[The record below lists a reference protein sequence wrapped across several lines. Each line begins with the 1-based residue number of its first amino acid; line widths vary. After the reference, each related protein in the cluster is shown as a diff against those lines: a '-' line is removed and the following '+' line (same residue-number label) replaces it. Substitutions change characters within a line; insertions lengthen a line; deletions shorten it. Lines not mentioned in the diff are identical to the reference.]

1 MDGKRSFEGNKTS
14 PHTGASKRAAT
25 YTTNPYAAVYQQVN
39 SNGTPNCASS
49 SPSQVRS
56 TSVSTLSLPPATL
69 TVTTATPQKSFRVP
83 DQYPS
88 TFAFPLVRSIFG
100 YDETTID
107 VLTWLQDSLLR
118 VGFHKQDLNEVEK
131 RVWRQIQGFVMTKNF
146 EALDYS
152 RVLWVAIEK
161 PDESPITAGI
171 REPVFAVVKGFF
183 KWKPWL
189 DGQATLARVE
199 AYNQIVHSQTQDERS
214 RPDQTPQIATSALPQ
229 GPTRT
234 SRQTEQLQ
242 STLPNQHVAPT
253 VLGLDQNRSDSRI
266 HQDARLLESHE
277 IAQRV
282 AENAN
287 EVEEAHTARQFME
300 EQQRLPNFAKV
311 DSHQLTKKPQHH
323 LQNQIFPINRSYVLS
338 SQHPNRQQ
346 QQQHQQIPEQLPQTV
361 VGTGFAGQSTSIP
374 EPVGRAI
381 PAIASSPSQTSTAQ
395 MSLAQ
400 AAYLQQLQQ
409 RPQHQSH
416 PSSFMGSNVLQVNA
430 HELSTNVLSS
440 QSPSQSKTTQRE
452 RSNFYIYPAIKYISP
467 SSFSRQN
474 LQMVVK
480 FAVSPQQYAHC
491 LRTTEY
497 VHGKIMINLR
507 GYLGD
512 NDQTVCWTDMG
523 VTIND
528 KSFVVKHGN
537 DRPVN
542 LSSLVR
548 PGYNTLRVLMKR
560 WPDRFHDKTYT
571 VAVEVCPIVTRE
583 EVIDMIKSKHIEVDD
598 AKEQILKTI
607 RPQPTDANDDESD
620 DIQCL
625 TSSYKLTLTCPLS
638 KKRMKLPVRSVQCQH
653 ATCFDLYNYL
663 EHSRASWKCP
673 ICLGASTP
681 PVLAVDDLVKW
692 MIEHTEEKV
701 QTVTIQPNE
710 QWSPDIPPESPE
722 RADIV
727 DDD

>member
-1 MDGKRSFEGNKTS
+1 MDGKRSLEGSKTS
-14 PHTGASKRAAT
+14 LHTGASKRAAT
-25 YTTNPYAAVYQQVN
+25 YTTNPYAAVYQQVS

-56 TSVSTLSLPPATL
+56 TSVSTVSLPPATL

-83 DQYPS
+83 DQYQS
-88 TFAFPLVRSIFG
+88 TFAFPLVRSVFG
-100 YDETTID
+100 YDEATID

-118 VGFHKQDLNEVEK
+118 VGFHKKDLNEVEK

-152 RVLWVAIEK
+152 RMLWVAIGK

-171 REPVFAVVKGFF
+171 REPVFAVVKGFL
-183 KWKPWL
+183 KWQPWL
-189 DGQATLARVE
+189 DGQATLTLVE
-199 AYNQIVHSQTQDERS
+199 AYKQIVHSQTQDERS
-214 RPDQTPQIATSALPQ
+214 RPDQTSQIATSVLPQ
-229 GPTRT
+229 GSSRT
-234 SRQTEQLQ
+234 SRQT
-242 STLPNQHVAPT
+242 VAPA
-253 VLGLDQNRSDSRI
+253 VLGLDQDRTDSRI
-266 HQDARLLESHE
+266 HEDTRLVESHE
-277 IAQRV
+277 IAQGV
-282 AENAN
+282 PESAN
-287 EVEEAHTARQFME
+287 EVEEAHTARQLPE
-300 EQQRLPNFAKV
+300 EQHRLPNFTKV
-311 DSHQLTKKPQHH
+311 GTHQRIKKPQQH
-323 LQNQIFPINRSYVLS
+323 LQNQVFATNRSYVLA
-338 SQHPNRQQ
+338 SQHPSSQPQQQ
-346 QQQHQQIPEQLPQTV
+346 QQQHQPMPEQLPQAV
-361 VGTGFAGQSTSIP
+361 VGTGFAGHSASIP
-374 EPVGRAI
+374 EPVVRTI
-381 PAIASSPSQTSTAQ
+381 PTIASSSSQASTAQ
-395 MSLAQ
+395 MSLAHT
-400 AAYLQQLQQ
+400 AYLQQLQQ
-409 RPQHQSH
+409 RLPHQSH
-416 PSSFMGSNVLQVNA
+416 PSNFMGSKALHVNA
-430 HELSTNVLSS
+430 HDLSTNVPTSKPSS
-440 QSPSQSKTTQRE
+440 KSKTTQRE

-474 LQMVVK
+474 LQIVVK
-480 FAVSPQQYAHC
+480 FAVSPQQYVQC

-497 VHGKIMINLR
+497 DHGKIMINLR

-512 NDQTVCWTDMG
+512 NDQTVSWTDMG

-528 KSFVVKHGN
+528 KSFIVKHGN

-571 VAVEVCPIVTRE
+571 VAVEVCPIITRE
-583 EVIDMIKSKHIEVDD
+583 EVIDMIKSKHIKVDD
-598 AKEQILKTI
+598 AKEQIMKTI
-607 RPQPTDANDDESD
+607 RPQPTDPNDDDSD

-638 KKRMKLPVRSVQCQH
+638 KKRMKLPVRSVQCEH

-663 EHSRASWKCP
+663 EYSRASWKCP
-673 ICLGASTP
+673 ICLGACTP

-692 MIEHTEEKV
+692 MIEQTEEKV
-701 QTVTIQPNE
+701 QTVTIHPNE
-710 QWSPDIPPESPE
+710 QWKPDIPPESPE

>member
-14 PHTGASKRAAT
+14 LHSGTSKRAAT
-25 YTTNPYAAVYQQVN
+25 YTTNPYAAVYQPVS
-39 SNGTPNCASS
+39 SNGTPNRASS
-49 SPSQVRS
+49 SPSQLRS
-56 TSVSTLSLPPATL
+56 TSVSTSSLSPATL
-69 TVTTATPQKSFRVP
+69 AVTTATSQKSSRVP

-100 YDETTID
+100 YDEATID

-131 RVWRQIQGFVMTKNF
+131 RVWRQIQGLVMTKNF

-152 RVLWVAIEK
+152 RALWVAIGK

-171 REPVFAVVKGFF
+171 REPVFAVVKGFLR
-183 KWKPWL
+183 WQPWL

-199 AYNQIVHSQTQDERS
+199 AYKQIVHSQTQHERLRS
-214 RPDQTPQIATSALPQ
+214 DQTPQIATSTLPQ
-229 GPTRT
+229 GSRT
-234 SRQTEQLQ
+234 SIQTGKVQPI
-242 STLPNQHVAPT
+242 LPSQHVAPA
-253 VLGLDQNRSDSRI
+253 VLGLEQNRTDTRIRRDS
-266 HQDARLLESHE
+266 RLLESHG

-282 AENAN
+282 IENAN
-287 EVEEAHTARQFME
+287 EVEEPHKARQLPE
-300 EQQRLPNFAKV
+300 EQQHLAFANV
-311 DSHQLTKKPQHH
+311 ASHQWTKKPQQH
-323 LQNQIFPINRSYVLS
+323 LQNQIFATNRNYVLAS
-338 SQHPNRQQ
+338 NHPNLQQ
-346 QQQHQQIPEQLPQTV
+346 QQQHQQVPEQLPQAP
-361 VGTGFAGQSTSIP
+361 VGTGFAGHSASIP
-374 EPVGRAI
+374 EPVVHAI
-381 PAIASSPSQTSTAQ
+381 PETASSTSRTSTAQ

-400 AAYLQQLQQ
+400 AAYLQQLQP
-409 RPQHQSH
+409 RLQHHSH
-416 PSSFMGSNVLQVNA
+416 PSNFMGSNVLQVNS
-430 HELSTNVLSS
+430 EQLSTNFPSS
-440 QSPSQSKTTQRE
+440 QSSSQTSATQRE
-452 RSNFYIYPAIKYISP
+452 RNKFYIYPAVKYISP

-474 LQMVVK
+474 LQMVVR
-480 FAVSPQQYAHC
+480 FALSPQSYAQC

-512 NDQTVCWTDMG
+512 SDQTVSWTDMG

-548 PGYNTLRVLMKR
+548 PGYNTLRVLLKR
-560 WPDRFHDKTYT
+560 WPDRFHDKSYT
-571 VAVEVCPIVTRE
+571 VAVEMCPIITRE
-583 EVIDMIKSKHIEVDD
+583 EVIDMVRSKHIEVDQ

-607 RPQPTDANDDESD
+607 RPQPTDANDDDSD

-625 TSSYKLTLTCPLS
+625 TSSYKLALTCPLS

-663 EHSRASWKCP
+663 ENSRASWKCP
-673 ICLGASTP
+673 ICLGACTP
-681 PVLAVDDLVKW
+681 PVLAVDDFVKW
-692 MIEHTEEKV
+692 MIENTEEKV
-701 QTVTIQPNE
+701 QTVTIHPNE
-710 QWSPDIPPESPE
+710 QWKPDIPPASPE
-722 RADIV
+722 SADMV
-727 DDD
+727 EDD